1 MVTKKCNII
10 ETVKIKTNQEVRMK
24 KIVLLCLVLV
34 LVTGCTA
41 YWQRDIT
48 TAITPDNESYPD
60 RESYIKATGLD
71 KNPENPVA
79 VITAIPY
86 DGIIETKPALMIV
99 EKRGYLELCVA
110 KALKEVI
117 PNVAVYFDIR
127 PDTIAI
133 YKVERAVVGGDAVLV
148 RRSKLTSGSSSWF
161 VEIYGNL
168 AMNNKTIELN
178 GAGAKP
184 GALRLGNNNY
194 CLWNACLDV
203 ANQIADV
210 LVKEGYLRE
219 DQIKKAKVEK

>member
-1 MVTKKCNII
+1 
-10 ETVKIKTNQEVRMK
+10 MK

-34 LVTGCTA
+34 LVTGCT
-41 YWQRDIT
+41 YQIQRDMT
-48 TAITPDNESYPD
+48 AAITPDNKEYPD

-71 KNPENPVA
+71 KNPEKPVA

-86 DGIIETKPALMIV
+86 DGVIKAKPALYIA
-99 EKRGYLELCVA
+99 EKKGYLELCVA

-117 PNVAVYFDIR
+117 PNAAVYFDIR

-133 YKVERAVVGGDAVLV
+133 YKVEKAFIGGDATLY
-148 RRSKLTSGSSSWF
+148 RRSELTSGKSSWF

-168 AMNNKTIELN
+168 TTNNKTMELN

-184 GALRLGNNNY
+184 GALRLEDNNY

-210 LVKEGYLRE
+210 LVKEGYLRA

>member
-1 MVTKKCNII
+1 
-10 ETVKIKTNQEVRMK
+10 MK

-34 LVTGCTA
+34 FTLSIGCA
-41 YWQRDIT
+41 HLQKNLT
-48 TAITPDNESYPD
+48 TAITPDNKEYPD
-60 RESYIKATGLD
+60 RESYIKSAGLD

-86 DGIIETKPALMIV
+86 DGIIESKSPFNIDKKA
-99 EKRGYLELCVA
+99 YLELCIA

-117 PNVAVYFDIR
+117 PNVAVYFDIK

-133 YKVERAVVGGDAVLV
+133 YKIEKAFVGEDGLLIK
-148 RRSKLTSGSSSWF
+148 RSKLTSGISSWF

-168 AMNNKTIELN
+168 TTNNKTIELN

-184 GALRLGNNNY
+184 GVLRNADNNY

>member
-1 MVTKKCNII
+1 M
-10 ETVKIKTNQEVRMK
+10 R

-34 LVTGCTA
+34 FTLSIGCA
-41 YWQRDIT
+41 HLQKNLT
-48 TAITPDNESYPD
+48 TTITPDNKEYPD
-60 RESYIKATGLD
+60 RESYIKSAGLD

-79 VITAIPY
+79 VITATPY
-86 DGIIETKPALMIV
+86 DGIIESKSPFNIDKKA
-99 EKRGYLELCVA
+99 YLELCIA

-117 PNVAVYFDIR
+117 PNVAVYFDIK

-133 YKVERAVVGGDAVLV
+133 YKIEKAFVGEDGLLIK
-148 RRSKLTSGSSSWF
+148 RSKLTSGISSWF

-184 GALRLGNNNY
+184 GILRNADNNY

-210 LVKEGYLRE
+210 LVKEGYLRA
-219 DQIKKAKVEK
+219 DQIRKAKVEK

>member
-1 MVTKKCNII
+1 
-10 ETVKIKTNQEVRMK
+10 MK

-34 LVTGCTA
+34 LVTGCTPFL
-41 YWQRDIT
+41 QKDIT
-48 TAITPDNESYPD
+48 TAITPNNEEYPD

-71 KNPENPVA
+71 KNPEKPVA
-79 VITAIPY
+79 FITTIPY
-86 DGIIETKPALMIV
+86 DGIIESKSLFIV
-99 EKRGYLELCVA
+99 DKKAYLELCIA
-110 KALKEVI
+110 KALKKVI
-117 PNVAVYFDIR
+117 PNVAVYFDVK

-133 YKVERAVVGGDAVLV
+133 YKIEKASVGGDALLN
-148 RRSKLTSGSSSWF
+148 RKSKLTSGVSSWF

-168 AMNNKTIELN
+168 TTNNKTIELN

-184 GALRLGNNNY
+184 GLMRVEDNNY

-219 DQIKKAKVEK
+219 NQIRKAKVEK

>member
-1 MVTKKCNII
+1 
-10 ETVKIKTNQEVRMK
+10 MK

-34 LVTGCTA
+34 LVTGCA
-41 YWQRDIT
+41 PYFQQDIT
-48 TAITPDNESYPD
+48 TAITPDNKEYPD

-71 KNPENPVA
+71 KNPEKPVA

-86 DGIIETKPALMIV
+86 DGVIKAKPALYIA
-99 EKRGYLELCVA
+99 EKKGYLELCVA

-117 PNVAVYFDIR
+117 PNAAVYFDIR

-133 YKVERAVVGGDAVLV
+133 YKVERAVVGSDAVLF
-148 RRSKLTSGSSSWF
+148 RRSTLTSGKSSCF
-161 VEIYGNL
+161 AEIYGNL
-168 AMNNKTIELN
+168 TTNNKTMELN
-178 GAGAKP
+178 GAGAKV
-184 GALRLGNNNY
+184 GALRWADNNY
-194 CLWNACLDV
+194 SLWNACLDV

>member
-1 MVTKKCNII
+1 
-10 ETVKIKTNQEVRMK
+10 MK

-41 YWQRDIT
+41 NWQRDIT
-48 TAITPDNESYPD
+48 SAITPNNEEYPD
-60 RESYIKATGLD
+60 RESYIKAIGLN

-86 DGIIETKPALMIV
+86 NGIIEPKPAFFIA
-99 EKRGYLELCVA
+99 EKKAYLELCIA
-110 KALKEVI
+110 KVLKEVI
-117 PNVAVYFDIR
+117 PNVAVYFDVK

-133 YKVERAVVGGDAVLV
+133 YRVEKAFVGGDGGLI
-148 RRSKLTSGSSSWF
+148 RRSRLTSGKSSWF
-161 VEIYGNL
+161 VEIYGKL
-168 AMNNKTIELN
+168 SISNKTIELN

-184 GALRLGNNNY
+184 GMLRWEDNNY

-210 LVKEGYLRE
+210 LVKEGYLRA
-219 DQIKKAKVEK
+219 DQIRKAKVEK

>member
-1 MVTKKCNII
+1 
-10 ETVKIKTNQEVRMK
+10 MK
-24 KIVLLCLVLV
+24 KIVLLCLILV
-34 LVTGCTA
+34 LVTGCTTH
-41 YWQRDIT
+41 WQRDIT
-48 TAITPDNESYPD
+48 SAITPNNEEYPD
-60 RESYIKATGLD
+60 RESYIKAIGLD
-71 KNPENPVA
+71 KNPEKPVA
-79 VITAIPY
+79 VITTIPY
-86 DGIIETKPALMIV
+86 DGVIESKSTFNADKKA
-99 EKRGYLELCVA
+99 YLELCIA

-133 YKVERAVVGGDAVLV
+133 YKVKKAFIGEDGGLI

-168 AMNNKTIELN
+168 AINNKTVELN
-178 GAGAKP
+178 GVGAKV
-184 GALRLGNNNY
+184 GLLRWADNNY

-210 LVKEGYLRE
+210 LVKEGYLKE

>member
-1 MVTKKCNII
+1 
-10 ETVKIKTNQEVRMK
+10 MK

-41 YWQRDIT
+41 YWQKDIT
-48 TAITPDNESYPD
+48 TAITPGNESYPD
-60 RESYIKATGLD
+60 RESYIKVTGLD
-71 KNPENPVA
+71 KNPEKPVA
-79 VITAIPY
+79 VITAIPFTKE
-86 DGIIETKPALMIV
+86 IETSTGSIFIPVTSK
-99 EKRGYLELCVA
+99 KGYIDLCVA

-117 PNVAVYFDIR
+117 SDVAVYFDIK

-133 YKVERAVVGGDAVLV
+133 YKVERAVVGADAFLI

-168 AMNNKTIELN
+168 AINNKTIELN

-184 GALRLGNNNY
+184 GILRVEDNNY

>member
-1 MVTKKCNII
+1 MS
-10 ETVKIKTNQEVRMK
+10 

-34 LVTGCTA
+34 LATGCTA
-41 YWQRDIT
+41 YWQKDIT
-48 TAITPDNESYPD
+48 TAITPGNESYPD
-60 RESYIKATGLD
+60 RESYIKAIGLD
-71 KNPENPVA
+71 KNPEKPVA

-86 DGIIETKPALMIV
+86 DGIIKSKIPFNV
-99 EKRGYLELCVA
+99 DKRAYLEFCIA

-117 PNVAVYFDIR
+117 PNVAVYFDIK

-133 YKVERAVVGGDAVLV
+133 YKVKKAYVGSDGALI
-148 RRSKLTSGSSSWF
+148 RTSKLTSAHSSWF

-168 AMNNKTIELN
+168 AINNKTIELN

-184 GALRLGNNNY
+184 GILRVEDNNY

-210 LVKEGYLRE
+210 LVKEGYLRA

>member
-1 MVTKKCNII
+1 
-10 ETVKIKTNQEVRMK
+10 MK

-34 LVTGCTA
+34 LVTGCTPFL
-41 YWQRDIT
+41 QKDIT
-48 TAITPDNESYPD
+48 TAITPNNEEYPD

-71 KNPENPVA
+71 KNPEKPVA
-79 VITAIPY
+79 VITTIPY
-86 DGIIETKPALMIV
+86 DGIIESKSLFIV
-99 EKRGYLELCVA
+99 DKKAYLELCIA
-110 KALKEVI
+110 KALKKVI
-117 PNVAVYFDIR
+117 PNVAVYFDVK

-133 YKVERAVVGGDAVLV
+133 YKIEKASVGGDALLN
-148 RRSKLTSGSSSWF
+148 RKSKLTSGVSSWF

-168 AMNNKTIELN
+168 TTNNKTIELN

-184 GALRLGNNNY
+184 GLMRVEDNNY

-210 LVKEGYLRE
+210 LVKEGYLKE

>member
-1 MVTKKCNII
+1 
-10 ETVKIKTNQEVRMK
+10 MK

-34 LVTGCTA
+34 TGCTPFL
-41 YWQRDIT
+41 QKDIT
-48 TAITPDNESYPD
+48 TAITPNNEEYPD

-71 KNPENPVA
+71 KNPEKPVA
-79 VITAIPY
+79 VITTIPY
-86 DGIIETKPALMIV
+86 DGIIKPKGPFIA
-99 EKRGYLELCVA
+99 EKKGYLELCIA
-110 KALKEVI
+110 KALKDVI
-117 PNVAVYFDIR
+117 PDVAVYFDIK

-133 YKVERAVVGGDAVLV
+133 YKVEKAFVGGDATLY
-148 RRSKLTSGSSSWF
+148 RRSELTSGKSSWF

-168 AMNNKTIELN
+168 TTNNKTMELN

-184 GALRLGNNNY
+184 GALRLEDNNY

-210 LVKEGYLRE
+210 LVKEGYLRA

>member
-1 MVTKKCNII
+1 
-10 ETVKIKTNQEVRMK
+10 MK

-34 LVTGCTA
+34 LVTGCTPFL
-41 YWQRDIT
+41 QKDIT
-48 TAITPDNESYPD
+48 TAITPNNEEYPD

-71 KNPENPVA
+71 KNPEKPVA
-79 VITAIPY
+79 VITTIPY
-86 DGIIETKPALMIV
+86 DGIIESKSLFIV
-99 EKRGYLELCVA
+99 DKKAYLELCIA
-110 KALKEVI
+110 KALKKVI
-117 PNVAVYFDIR
+117 PNVAVYFDVK

-133 YKVERAVVGGDAVLV
+133 YKIEKASVGGDALLN
-148 RRSKLTSGSSSWF
+148 RKSKLTSGVSSWF

-168 AMNNKTIELN
+168 TTNNKTIELN

-184 GALRLGNNNY
+184 GLMRVEDNNY

>member
-1 MVTKKCNII
+1 
-10 ETVKIKTNQEVRMK
+10 MK

-34 LVTGCTA
+34 LMTGCA
-41 YWQRDIT
+41 PYFQQDIT

-60 RESYIKATGLD
+60 RESYIKVTGLD
-71 KNPENPVA
+71 KNPEKPVA
-79 VITAIPY
+79 VITAIPFTKE
-86 DGIIETKPALMIV
+86 IETSTGSIFIPVTSK
-99 EKRGYLELCVA
+99 KGYIDLCVA

-117 PNVAVYFDIR
+117 SDVAVYFDIK

-133 YKVERAVVGGDAVLV
+133 YKVERAVVGADAFLI

-168 AMNNKTIELN
+168 AINNKTIELN

-184 GALRLGNNNY
+184 GILRVEDNNY

>member
-1 MVTKKCNII
+1 
-10 ETVKIKTNQEVRMK
+10 MK

-34 LVTGCTA
+34 LVTGCA
-41 YWQRDIT
+41 PYLQQDIT
-48 TAITPDNESYPD
+48 TAITPDNREYPD

-71 KNPENPVA
+71 KNPEKPVA
-79 VITAIPY
+79 VITAMPY
-86 DGIIETKPALMIV
+86 DGVIEPKSPFIA
-99 EKRGYLELCVA
+99 EKKGYLDLCVA

-117 PNVAVYFDIR
+117 PNVAVYFDIS

-133 YKVERAVVGGDAVLV
+133 YKIEKAFVGADALLI
-148 RRSKLTSGSSSWF
+148 RRSRITSGSSSWF

-168 AMNNKTIELN
+168 TTNNKTIELN

-184 GALRLGNNNY
+184 GMLRWEDNNY

-210 LVKEGYLRE
+210 LVKEGYLRA
-219 DQIKKAKVEK
+219 DQIRKAKVEK

>member
-1 MVTKKCNII
+1 
-10 ETVKIKTNQEVRMK
+10 MK

-34 LVTGCTA
+34 LVTGCA
-41 YWQRDIT
+41 HFLQKDIT
-48 TAITPDNESYPD
+48 TAITPDNKEYPD

-71 KNPENPVA
+71 KNPEKPVA

-86 DGIIETKPALMIV
+86 NGVIELKGGILSDKKA
-99 EKRGYLELCVA
+99 YLELCIA
-110 KALKEVI
+110 KALKEII
-117 PNVAVYFDIR
+117 PNVAVYFDIK

-133 YKVERAVVGGDAVLV
+133 YKIEKAYVGGDGILI
-148 RRSKLTSGSSSWF
+148 RKSKITSGISSWF

-168 AMNNKTIELN
+168 TTNNKTIELN

-184 GALRLGNNNY
+184 GMLRIEDNNY

-219 DQIKKAKVEK
+219 NQIKKAKVEK

>member
-1 MVTKKCNII
+1 M
-10 ETVKIKTNQEVRMK
+10 R
-24 KIVLLCLVLV
+24 KIVLLCFVLV
-34 LVTGCTA
+34 LVTGCTPFL
-41 YWQRDIT
+41 QKDIT
-48 TAITPDNESYPD
+48 TAITPNNEEYPD

-71 KNPENPVA
+71 KNPEKPVA

-86 DGIIETKPALMIV
+86 DGVIKPKGPFIA
-99 EKRGYLELCVA
+99 EKKGYLDLCVA

-117 PNVAVYFDIR
+117 PNVAVYFSIR

-133 YKVERAVVGGDAVLV
+133 YKVEKAFIGGDATLY
-148 RRSKLTSGSSSWF
+148 RRSELTSGKSSWF

-168 AMNNKTIELN
+168 ATNSKTMELN

-184 GALRLGNNNY
+184 GGLRWADNNY

-219 DQIKKAKVEK
+219 NQIRKAKVEK

>member
-1 MVTKKCNII
+1 
-10 ETVKIKTNQEVRMK
+10 MK

-34 LVTGCTA
+34 LVTGCA
-41 YWQRDIT
+41 HFLQKDIT
-48 TAITPDNESYPD
+48 TAITPDNKEYPD

-71 KNPENPVA
+71 KNPEKPVA
-79 VITAIPY
+79 VITTIPY
-86 DGIIETKPALMIV
+86 DGVIKSKSTFNADKKA
-99 EKRGYLELCVA
+99 YLELCIA

-133 YKVERAVVGGDAVLV
+133 YKVKKAFIGEDGGLI

-168 AMNNKTIELN
+168 AINNKTMELN

-184 GALRLGNNNY
+184 GVLRNADNNY

-219 DQIKKAKVEK
+219 NQIKKAKVEK

>member
-1 MVTKKCNII
+1 
-10 ETVKIKTNQEVRMK
+10 MK

-34 LVTGCTA
+34 FTLSIGCA
-41 YWQRDIT
+41 HLQKNLT
-48 TAITPDNESYPD
+48 TAIMPDNKEYPD
-60 RESYIKATGLD
+60 RESYIKSAGLD
-71 KNPENPVA
+71 KNPENPVV

-86 DGIIETKPALMIV
+86 NGIIESKSPFNIDKKA
-99 EKRGYLELCVA
+99 YLELCIA

-117 PNVAVYFDIR
+117 PNVAVYFDIK

-133 YKVERAVVGGDAVLV
+133 YKIEKAFVGEDGLLIK
-148 RRSKLTSGSSSWF
+148 RSKLTSGISSWF

-168 AMNNKTIELN
+168 TTNNKTIELN

-184 GALRLGNNNY
+184 GVLRNADNNY

-210 LVKEGYLRE
+210 LVKEGYLQE
-219 DQIKKAKVEK
+219 NQIRKAKVEK

>member
-1 MVTKKCNII
+1 
-10 ETVKIKTNQEVRMK
+10 MK

-34 LVTGCTA
+34 LVTGCTPFL
-41 YWQRDIT
+41 QKDIT
-48 TAITPDNESYPD
+48 TAITPNNEEYPD

-71 KNPENPVA
+71 KNPEKPVA
-79 VITAIPY
+79 VITTIPY
-86 DGIIETKPALMIV
+86 DGIIESKSLFIV
-99 EKRGYLELCVA
+99 DKKAYLELCIA
-110 KALKEVI
+110 KALKKVI
-117 PNVAVYFDIR
+117 PNVAVYFDVK

-133 YKVERAVVGGDAVLV
+133 YKIEKASVGGDALLN
-148 RRSKLTSGSSSWF
+148 RKSKLTSGVSSWF

-168 AMNNKTIELN
+168 TTNNKTIELN

-184 GALRLGNNNY
+184 GLMRVEDNNY

-219 DQIKKAKVEK
+219 NQIRKAKVEK

>member
-34 LVTGCTA
+34 LVTGCT
-41 YWQRDIT
+41 YQIQRDIT
-48 TAITPDNESYPD
+48 TAITPNNEAYPD

-71 KNPENPVA
+71 KNPEKPVA

-86 DGIIETKPALMIV
+86 DGVIEAKPALYIA
-99 EKRGYLELCVA
+99 EKKGYLDLCVA

-117 PNVAVYFDIR
+117 PNVAVYFDVR
-127 PDTIAI
+127 SDTIAI
-133 YKVERAVVGGDAVLV
+133 YKVEKAFVGGDGGLI
-148 RRSKLTSGSSSWF
+148 RRSKLTSGRSSWF
-161 VEIYGNL
+161 VEIYGKL
-168 AMNNKTIELN
+168 SMNNKTIELN

-184 GALRLGNNNY
+184 GMLRWADNNY
-194 CLWNACLDV
+194 CLWNACLDI

-210 LVKEGYLRE
+210 LVKEGYLIE